1 MNQNPEQLARD
12 RIDEQLTACGWT
24 IQNKSSI
31 NLHAGIGVAVREYQT
46 DIGPADYVLFVDKKP
61 VGLIEAKRKEEG
73 VHLTVHEEQSQAYA
87 ESKLKYLNNDPLPFV
102 YESTGEVTR
111 FTDYRDPKP
120 RSRNIFT
127 FHRPETFRDWLKEE
141 KTLRG
146 RLHDLPQLAPFPNP
160 VPNVP
165 LPPTGEASA
174 HKATGL
180 RDCQFVAIT
189 NLERSFK
196 AAKPKALIQMAT
208 GSGKT
213 FTAISFIYRL
223 LKFAKAKRILFLVDT
238 KNLGEQAEQEFM
250 SFLPNDDNRK
260 FTELYGVHRLKS
272 AYIPTDNQVYISTIQ
287 RMYSVLKGEEL
298 DESSEEENPAERK
311 WLPKEPVPV
320 EYNEKLPIEAF
331 DFIIIDECHRS
342 IYNLWKQV
350 LDYFDAFLIGLTAT
364 PDNRTFGFF
373 DQNIVS
379 DYGFEKAV
387 TDGVLVGYD
396 TFTIETEITKN
407 GSRVKMGEYV
417 DRRERLTRK
426 KFWQQLDEDVE
437 YSAKRLDDDVV
448 NPNQIRL
455 IIKTFKENLPKL
467 FPDRWSPYQ
476 TSPNVGGLANT
487 QPLLSQDSN
496 NMSASST
503 SEVSADDL
511 PPLGEP
517 EGAFEVPKTLIFAKT
532 DSHADDIINIVREE
546 FGEENRFCKK
556 ITYRAE
562 EDPKSVLAQFRNNYH
577 PRIAVTVDM
586 IATGTDVRP
595 LECLLFMRDVKSRNY
610 FEQMKGRGTRTISLD
625 DLRKVTPS
633 ARQVKD
639 HFVIVDAVGV
649 TKSLKT
655 DSRPLER
662 KPGVPLKDLLYAV
675 AVGNK
680 DEDLFTSLANRLTR
694 LDKQIT
700 EKERKTFEEKA
711 GRSITRV
718 IAGLLN
724 AYNPDTIESIKRKV
738 EHENLGASPET
749 LNSRFT
755 IDHSRILDEA
765 SKPFTGELNTFIEN
779 VRKAHEQIIDHINQD
794 KLINAGWDADNKEN
808 AAQLIA
814 DFKQWIEE
822 HKNEITALQI
832 FYSQPYARRELTYT
846 MIKELFD
853 ILTGDKPMLAPMR
866 VWHAYEQPTLRHAQG
881 DKLNGSP
888 KKDLVAL
895 VSLIRHVCGIDAALM
910 PYDKTV
916 DRNFQQW
923 ILKKNAGQHNR
934 FTEEQMA
941 WLRMI
946 KEHIASS
953 FHLEREDLDY
963 APFDSKGGLGK
974 MWQLFGEK
982 TDEIINELNEELVA

>member
-12 RIDEQLTACGWT
+12 RIDRQLSACGWL
-24 IQNKSSI
+24 IQDKKAI
-31 NLHAGIGVAVREYQT
+31 NLHAGPGVAVREYQT
-46 DIGPADYVLFVDKKP
+46 DVGPADYVLFVDKKP
-61 VGLIEAKRKEEG
+61 VGILEAKRAEEG
-73 VHLTVHEEQSQAYA
+73 VHFTVHEDQAKDYA
-87 ESKLKYLNNDPLPFV
+87 DSKLKYLANDPLPFV

-120 RSRNIFT
+120 RSRNVFT
-127 FHRPETFRDWLKEE
+127 FHRPETLREWLKEN

-146 RLHDLPQLAPFPNP
+146 RLHDLPNLN
-160 VPNVP
+160 
-165 LPPTGEASA
+165 EA
-174 HKATGL
+174 GL
-180 RDCQFVAIT
+180 RDCQVTAIN

-196 AAKPKALIQMAT
+196 LAKPKALVQMAT

-223 LKFAKAKRILFLVDT
+223 LKFAKAKRVLFLVDT

-272 AYIPTDNQVYISTIQ
+272 SFIPTDNQVYISTIQ

-298 DESSEEENPAERK
+298 EESAEEQNPAESLWQPR
-311 WLPKEPVPV
+311 EAVPV
-320 EYNEKLPIEAF
+320 EYNPKLLPEFF
-331 DFIIIDECHRS
+331 DFIVIDECHRS

-379 DYGFEKAV
+379 DYGFERAV

-396 TFTIETEITKN
+396 TFVIETEITRQGGRLKL
-407 GSRVKMGEYV
+407 GEYI

-455 IIKTFKENLPKL
+455 VIRTFKESLPKL
-467 FPDRWSPYQ
+467 FPDRFSP
-476 TSPNVGGLANT
+476 
-487 QPLLSQDSN
+487 
-496 NMSASST
+496 
-503 SEVSADDL
+503 SAD
-511 PPLGEP
+511 GE
-517 EGAFEVPKTLIFAKT
+517 EAFEVPKTLIFAKT

-610 FEQMKGRGTRTISLD
+610 FEQMKGRGTRTVSLD

-633 ARQVKD
+633 AKAVKD

-662 KPGVPLKDLLYAV
+662 KPGVPLKDLLGAV
-675 AVGNK
+675 AVGVR

-700 EKERKTFEEKA
+700 DRERQQFEEKA
-711 GRSITRV
+711 GKSITRV
-718 IAGLLN
+718 ISDLLN
-724 AYNPDTIESIKRKV
+724 AYNPDTLEELKRKV
-738 EHENLGASPET
+738 QRENPNASPEAVHSQLT
-749 LNSRFT
+749 T
-755 IDHSRILDEA
+755 HHSRLLEDA
-765 SKPFTGELNTFIEN
+765 ALPFTGELNGYIDN
-779 VRKAHEQIIDHINQD
+779 VRRAHEQIIDHVNMD
-794 KLINAGWDADNKEN
+794 KLLAAGWDADNKDK
-808 AAQLIA
+808 AKQVVK
-814 DFKQWIEE
+814 DFTEWLQV
-822 HKNEITALQI
+822 HKDEITALQI
-832 FYSQPYARRELTYT
+832 FYSQPYRLREVTYA
-846 MIKELFD
+846 MIKEVLEK
-853 ILTGDKPMLAPMR
+853 LKEDKPLLAPMQ
-866 VWHAYEQPTLRHAQG
+866 VWRAYEQLAGITQKATPR
-881 DKLNGSP
+881 NE
-888 KKDLVAL
+888 LVAL
-895 VSLIRHVCGIDAALM
+895 VSLVRHVCGIDSTLA

-916 DRNFQQW
+916 DRRFQQW
-923 ILKKNAGQHNR
+923 ILKKNAGRHNR

-953 FHLEREDLDY
+953 FHMDREDLDY

-974 MWQLFGEK
+974 MYQLFKEEMDK
-982 TDEIINELNEELVA
+982 IINELNEEVA